1 MMFRQQLVSHTH
13 SSDDTLLSQP
23 ETRNKSKKAIKG
35 KAMYDLRKKLLECE
49 EKRVEAINKLTA
61 AIEEHNNIQR
71 ERNDI
76 LRQLIS
82 SHISSLSE

>member
-1 MMFRQQLVSHTH
+1 
-13 SSDDTLLSQP
+13 
-23 ETRNKSKKAIKG
+23 
-35 KAMYDLRKKLLECE
+35 MYDLRKKLLECE

-82 SHISSLSE
+82 SHTSSLSE